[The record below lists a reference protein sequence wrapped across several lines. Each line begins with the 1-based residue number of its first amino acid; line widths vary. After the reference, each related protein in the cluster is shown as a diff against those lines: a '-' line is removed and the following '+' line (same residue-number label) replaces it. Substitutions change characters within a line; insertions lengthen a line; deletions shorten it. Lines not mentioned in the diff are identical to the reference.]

1 MALPPKQ
8 ITCASCKKRSDCF
21 NELSKSDHLLI
32 EDHRVEL
39 KFNKGEI
46 ICKQGSFASSI
57 MFIYSGVAITY
68 LETSNSNRV
77 GLNILPAGKMIGLPS
92 LFTDPVYQHS
102 ASAIEDCVI
111 CSIDIK
117 VFEAFTK
124 SNGGFASEIIRTLN
138 GCMQTNFERMVGLSY
153 KQLNGRLA
161 ETILYLAENIYQQDR
176 FNMSLSRK
184 DLADLTAMSP
194 ESVTRIVSGFV
205 SDGLIK
211 VRGKSYEVL
220 NKEQLRLVSER
231 G

>member
-1 MALPPKQ
+1 MGLPPKQ
-8 ITCASCKKRSDCF
+8 TTCATCTKRSSCF

-57 MFIYSGVAITY
+57 MYIYSGVAITY
-68 LETSNSNRV
+68 LETTSGDRV
-77 GLNILPAGKMIGLPS
+77 GLNILSEGKMIGLPS
-92 LFTDPVYQHS
+92 LFTEAVYQYT
-102 ASAIEDCVI
+102 AAAIEDCIV
-111 CSIDIK
+111 CSIDIR
-117 VFEAFTK
+117 VFEEFTK

-138 GCMQTNFERMVGLSY
+138 ECMQLNYDRMVGLSY

-161 ETILYLAENIYQQDR
+161 ETLIYLSDNIYKRPR

-184 DLADLTAMSP
+184 DLADMTAMSP
-194 ESVTRIVSGFV
+194 ESVTRIISGFV

-211 VRGKSYEVL
+211 IRGRSYEIL
-220 NKEQLRLVSER
+220 KKEQLQLISER